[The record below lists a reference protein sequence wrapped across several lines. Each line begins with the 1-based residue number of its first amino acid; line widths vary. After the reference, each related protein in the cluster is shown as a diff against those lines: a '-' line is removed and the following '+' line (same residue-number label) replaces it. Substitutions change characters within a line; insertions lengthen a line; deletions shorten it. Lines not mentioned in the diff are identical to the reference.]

1 MNQHFSRITF
11 VAALLFVLFYIML
24 VSAFAH
30 PTVRNALDDA
40 GTPTPTPAKP
50 SPTPCLVMPG
60 LSENFESNTLGKFAS
75 AVATCVPGGCGW
87 SAASTAAQGGTYSA
101 FAPDVGGVSDQRLQL
116 VNAVGIPASGVTG
129 AQLTFWHRYNFEGS
143 GASNYDG
150 GVLEISTDGGGVW
163 VDAYPHMTTGGYN
176 GYISSSFSNPLAGRL
191 AWVQASPNY
200 PLFYQSAVDLLSF
213 AGKSVL
219 IRFRQGDDNSNGAAG
234 WWIDDVQ
241 ITVNGCFH
249 AQLPLVI
256 NKSATTQQPSNP
268 NPLVEWLQ
276 SLWNR

>member
-1 MNQHFSRITF
+1 M
-11 VAALLFVLFYIML
+11 AALLFVLFYIML

-163 VDAYPHMTTGGYN
+163 VDAGSHMDSGFYN
-176 GYISSSFSNPLAGRL
+176 GSISTFYGNPLAGRS
-191 AWVQASPNY
+191 AWVQTSPNY
-200 PLFYQSAVDLLSF
+200 PFFYQSTVDLLSY
-213 AGKSVL
+213 AGQSVL
-219 IRFRQGDDNSNGAAG
+219 VRFRQGDDNSGVGPG

-249 AQLPLVI
+249 TQLPLI
-256 NKSATTQQPSNP
+256 DKSAASQQRSTA
-268 NPLVEWLQ
+268 NPLLEVLQ
-276 SLWNR
+276 SWWNR